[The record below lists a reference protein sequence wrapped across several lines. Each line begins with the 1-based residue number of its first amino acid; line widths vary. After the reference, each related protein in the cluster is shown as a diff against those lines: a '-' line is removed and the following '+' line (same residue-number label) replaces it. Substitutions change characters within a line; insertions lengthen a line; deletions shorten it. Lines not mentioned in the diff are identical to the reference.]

1 MLSLYVFV
9 YECVRVRVCPPARVF
24 VEQVA
29 QAGPASMTKYIEVV
43 LALGIQVQICDYTSA
58 RSRFFWSGFVSA
70 STHTLF
76 FGEGVSTRAAMTN

>member
-1 MLSLYVFV
+1 MLPFGSYWGAYLNARVVVLSLYVFV

-58 RSRFFWSGFVSA
+58 RSRFF
-70 STHTLF
+70 
-76 FGEGVSTRAAMTN
+76 

>member
-9 YECVRVRVCPPARVF
+9 YECVSVRVCRRVF

-58 RSRFFWSGFVSA
+58 RSRFF
-70 STHTLF
+70 
-76 FGEGVSTRAAMTN
+76 